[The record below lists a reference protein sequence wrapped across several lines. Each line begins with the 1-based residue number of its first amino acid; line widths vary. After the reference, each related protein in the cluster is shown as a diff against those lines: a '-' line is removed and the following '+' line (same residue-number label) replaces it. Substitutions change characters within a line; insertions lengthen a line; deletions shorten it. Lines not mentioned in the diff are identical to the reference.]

1 MKFDFDLKLEELEVE
16 IIDDINPDQSLSVPW
31 RTSTGVTRTHCC

>member
-16 IIDDINPDQSLSVPW
+16 IIDDINPDQSLAGPR